1 MRVQVCMLVEWDMFE
16 DHIEF
21 VSVRLIRHLRGDVH
35 TSSANGCERAVLTG
49 LPKALCASIAPVA
62 QAAARRGTAWGTRA
76 DGQYALQRAWQRGAL
91 GCKVQ

>member
-1 MRVQVCMLVEWDMFE
+1 MTFTLLQRK
-16 DHIEF
+16 
-21 VSVRLIRHLRGDVH
+21 
-35 TSSANGCERAVLTG
+35 GCCSHG
-49 LPKALCASIAPVA
+49 LSEGFCASIAPVA